1 MILGIGVDLVDVE
14 RIDRAIERHGEHFLH
29 RVFTKNE
36 IAYCAGMRAPG
47 PHYAAR
53 FAAKEAVSKA
63 FGTGIGERLGFQE
76 IEVCREESGAPF
88 IVLRGAA
95 GEFARERGVQK
106 IHLALS
112 HTATHAVAQVVI
124 EGADVNSGGSQG
136 SDKGELNAGSEDR
149 LVNGGKS
156 AHVPPLGTE
165 H

>member
-76 IEVCREESGAPF
+76 IEVCREASGAPY
-88 IVLRGAA
+88 IVLRGPA

-112 HTATHAVAQVVI
+112 HTAAHAVAQVVI
-124 EGADVNSGGSQG
+124 EGTGATPG
-136 SDKGELNAGSEDR
+136 
-149 LVNGGKS
+149 
-156 AHVPPLGTE
+156 
-165 H
+165 